1 MGATKRPDVDW
12 VAAQAM
18 YMTDTLPLAEIGKR
32 FGVSAVA
39 IHKRAK
45 KEGWVKDLSR
55 RVATG
60 VREAVVNA
68 TLTKGASRA
77 SVNQKEA
84 TQRAVVAAA
93 IEEGKEVVLRHQGL
107 GKRIATNSGRL
118 QAIVERQLDKLE
130 ADPEGKVD
138 EKAFSFLTK
147 AHDHIASAS
156 LKAVQ
161 IERQARGLDDMPA
174 DPNAP
179 PSISITYYRSDRV
192 LELKGGQRLTGEQ
205 LPIQTK

>member
-68 TLTKGASRA
+68 ALTKGSSRA

-84 TQRAVVAAA
+84 TQRAVVQAA

-107 GKRIATNSGRL
+107 GKRIATNSGRM
-118 QAIVERQLDKLE
+118 QAIIERQLSKLE
-130 ADPEGKVD
+130 EDPEGDVD

-147 AHDHIASAS
+147 SHDHIASAT

-179 PSISITYYRSDRV
+179 PSISITYYRSDLV
-192 LELKGGQRLTGEQ
+192 L
-205 LPIQTK
+205 TKVEGPKNG